1 MVNVFPRIPKIIWDL
16 VSPPSIASIDQWKV
30 VDVTV
35 SCSELEA
42 NCSYKKSYSL
52 SHRSDFRR
60 SQYVT
65 DELFLC
71 C

>member
-1 MVNVFPRIPKIIWDL
+1 MVNVFPRIPKMERMQLVIWDL
-16 VSPPSIASIDQWKV
+16 VSPPSIASFDQWKV

-42 NCSYKKSYSL
+42 NCSYKKSYYL
-52 SHRSDFRR
+52 SRR

-65 DELFLC
+65 D
-71 C
+71 